1 MGSCIF
7 RASQVEDVI
16 KVITSNGGLME
27 LYPPPITAEC
37 ITNELPGHA
46 IYRACDLFSHP
57 LLHSEELVAGE
68 SYHLLPIRPQRGG
81 ILRNYSDQKSA
92 FSSPLCMPPYRMSC
106 DKHGNWR
113 IAQADEVPKHNSA
126 GVWKGTDTQGWSIDR
141 MVDADVGDLWRLSKH

>member
-1 MGSCIF
+1 MVESWNSTPPSQLN
-7 RASQVEDVI
+7 ASPMNSPVTPSTV
-16 KVITSNGGLME
+16 
-27 LYPPPITAEC
+27 P
-37 ITNELPGHA
+37 A
-46 IYRACDLFSHP
+46 ISSHP

-81 ILRNYSDQKSA
+81 ILRDYSDQKSA

-126 GVWKGTDTQGWSIDR
+126 GVWKVKLVIISE
-141 MVDADVGDLWRLSKH
+141 RLREILSQESKTFQKQY